1 MRRSLGGTRV
11 APPQATQPKHSPPA
25 QKKKPAARKRDM
37 PLAET
42 DGQGWIKA
50 RRGPKPPTTKAR
62 KPAARKPAAKPVAR
76 RAPPHPPSSSSESD
90 ALPPRK
96 PAARRRR
103 PPEDF
108 TKDLAGG
115 DGSVSEPEEAPE
127 SDGGLDD
134 ARGKKKADASTY
146 RFDDDDDD
154 DDDDDE
160 AAPPPEAKPAKGT
173 LTPETVRAIR
183 EAKRLFDEGKID
195 EATFKETK
203 AGLLNKSAPAAAEAP
218 SLVGH
223 AVRKKFPGSGWFD
236 GIIESVEDG
245 RC

>member
-11 APPQATQPKHSPPA
+11 APPQATLKRSPPA

-90 ALPPRK
+90 APPPRK

-108 TKDLAGG
+108 TKDLAGS

-134 ARGKKKADASTY
+134 ARGKK
-146 RFDDDDDD
+146 
-154 DDDDDE
+154 
-160 AAPPPEAKPAKGT
+160 
-173 LTPETVRAIR
+173 L
-183 EAKRLFDEGKID
+183 
-195 EATFKETK
+195 
-203 AGLLNKSAPAAAEAP
+203 
-218 SLVGH
+218 SLIH
-223 AVRKKFPGSGWFD
+223 ISEPTRPY
-236 GIIESVEDG
+236 
-245 RC
+245 